1 MIYSTIMTLKDTLS
15 VFWRI
20 GAGVVAMVYPPSR
33 KKLHRIAH
41 IAATVMTFA
50 SVVGVWL
57 VSNVHWSA
65 RVGADLV
72 LLVSYAAKWN
82 VVISKVDTAIDK
94 LPIPEED
101 AATILRLIKYNDD
114 RGST

>member
-1 MIYSTIMTLKDTLS
+1 MIYSTIMTPWDTLP
-15 VFWRI
+15 VLKRV
-20 GAGVVAMVYPPSR
+20 GTDALAMVYPPTR
-33 KKLHRIAH
+33 KKLHRLAH
-41 IAATVMTFA
+41 VAATVLTFA

-72 LLVSYAAKWN
+72 LLVSYMAKWN

-94 LPIPEED
+94 LPIPEGD
-101 AATILRLIKYNDD
+101 AATILRLIKNSDD